1 MAKKA
6 APAGQQ
12 SIFAKDEKQIDVI
25 ELDKL
30 ELDPEN
36 PRFGNADGSKTSQ
49 IEILDSIVGDYG
61 IEDVISS
68 LAVNGYFP
76 AEPVIAIKQNK
87 SGKYRV
93 VEGNRRLAACLVLAG
108 DPRAKNQAK
117 RTQSYQELQES
128 HRQPPITQIPV
139 IWFNEGE
146 SPKEL
151 ISYLGVRHLA
161 ASMPWDSYA
170 KAAWIARVVGE
181 GQLSLDDISRM
192 TGDQHNTIAR
202 LLHGYNVID
211 QLVERGL
218 FNPEASYRKGRGSN
232 ADFAFSWVYTLL
244 GYPAVRKRLGI
255 PNIPCPNPIP
265 ESYLEDAKVVLL
277 RLLGNRDVP
286 DGQPAIDDSRQI
298 GDYAAAIADDTR
310 FKLVRKGYTVDEI
323 EAELQPA
330 NERISE
336 GFDEAEKNLGDL
348 VKLVAESP
356 PSSAQAAELLSQVVK
371 IRNMASALQAAVMKA
386 LDDGEEAVPNG

>member
-1 MAKKA
+1 MAKQA
-6 APAGQQ
+6 DPADQL
-12 SIFAKDEKQIDVI
+12 SIFAKDEKPINMI

-36 PRFGNADGSKTSQ
+36 PRFGNVNGTRKNQVD
-49 IEILDSIVGDYG
+49 ILDSIVGDYG

-76 AEPVIAIKQNK
+76 AEPVIALKLK
-87 SGKYRV
+87 HSDKYRV

-108 DPRAKNQAK
+108 DPRAKNQTK
-117 RTQSYQELQES
+117 RTQSYKELQEL
-128 HRQPPITQIPV
+128 HKQPSITQIPV
-139 IWFNEGE
+139 IWFDEDK

-151 ISYLGVRHLA
+151 VSYLGVRHLA

-170 KAAWIARVVGE
+170 KAAWIARVVRAGD
-181 GQLSLDDISRM
+181 LSLDDISRM
-192 TGDQHNTIAR
+192 TGDQHKTIAR
-202 LLHGYNVID
+202 LLHGYNVVD
-211 QLVERGL
+211 QLIEHGL

-255 PNIPCPNPIP
+255 PDIPCPNPIP
-265 ESYLEDAKVVLL
+265 EDYLEGARVVFL

-286 DGQPAIDDSRQI
+286 DGHPAIEDSRQI

-310 FKLVRKGYTVDEI
+310 FNLVRKGYTLDEI
-323 EAELQPA
+323 ETELQPS
-330 NERISE
+330 NERIAE
-336 GFDEAEKNLGDL
+336 GLDDAERTLGEL

-356 PSSAQAAELLSQVVK
+356 PTSAQAVELLTQAVK
-371 IRNMASALQAAVMKA
+371 IRNMANALQAALTKA
-386 LDDGEEAVPNG
+386 ISDGEEAVQNV

>member
-12 SIFAKDEKQIDVI
+12 SIFAKDEKPIDMI

-36 PRFGNADGSKTSQ
+36 PRFGNADGTKTSQ

-76 AEPVIAIKQNK
+76 AEPVIAIKQKK
-87 SGKYRV
+87 SSKYRV

-108 DPRAKNQAK
+108 EPRAKNQAK

-128 HRQPPITQIPV
+128 HQQPPITQIPV

-170 KAAWIARVVGE
+170 KAAWIARVVRDGD
-181 GQLSLDDISRM
+181 LSLDDISRM
-192 TGDQHNTIAR
+192 TGDQHKTIAR
-202 LLHGYNVID
+202 LLHGYNVVD
-211 QLVERGL
+211 QLIKCGL

-232 ADFAFSWVYTLL
+232 ADFAFSWVPTPSWAIRQCASGLESRTFPAPTLFRKVTSKTPEL
-244 GYPAVRKRLGI
+244 CFCACSATVTCQMATPQSTTPGRSETTRPQLRTIPASSWFARVTRSTKSRPNCSRQTSAFRKASMKLKRTLGI
-255 PNIPCPNPIP
+255 W
-265 ESYLEDAKVVLL
+265 
-277 RLLGNRDVP
+277 
-286 DGQPAIDDSRQI
+286 
-298 GDYAAAIADDTR
+298 
-310 FKLVRKGYTVDEI
+310 
-323 EAELQPA
+323 
-330 NERISE
+330 
-336 GFDEAEKNLGDL
+336 
-348 VKLVAESP
+348 
-356 PSSAQAAELLSQVVK
+356 
-371 IRNMASALQAAVMKA
+371 
-386 LDDGEEAVPNG
+386 

>member
-1 MAKKA
+1 MIA
-6 APAGQQ
+6 
-12 SIFAKDEKQIDVI
+12 
-25 ELDKL
+25 LDKL

-36 PRFGNADGSKTSQ
+36 PRFGNVDGTKKPQ

-76 AEPVIAIKQNK
+76 AEPVIAVKQK
-87 SGKYRV
+87 SSGKYRV

-108 DPRAKNQAK
+108 EPRAKNQTK
-117 RTQSYQELQES
+117 RTHSFKELQEA
-128 HRQPPITQIPV
+128 HQQPPITKIPV

-170 KAAWIARVVGE
+170 KAAWIARVIE
-181 GQLSLDDISRM
+181 QGQLTLDDISRM
-192 TGDQHNTIAR
+192 TGDQHKTIAR
-202 LLHGYNVID
+202 LLHGYNVVD
-211 QLVERGL
+211 QLVDRGL

-232 ADFAFSWVYTLL
+232 AEFAFSWVYTLL

-255 PNIPCPNPIP
+255 PDIPCPNPVP
-265 ESYLEDAKVVLL
+265 EDRLDDAKVVFL
-277 RLLGNRDVP
+277 RLLGNRDMA
-286 DGQPAIDDSRQI
+286 DGHPALEDSRQI
-298 GDYAAAIADDTR
+298 GDYAAAIADNDR
-310 FKLVRKGYTVDEI
+310 FKLVRKGYTLDQI
-323 EAELQPA
+323 DAELQPA
-330 NERISE
+330 NERITES
-336 GFDEAEKNLGDL
+336 FDEAEKTLGEL

-356 PSSAQAAELLSQVVK
+356 PTSIQATELLPQAVK
-371 IRNMASALQAAVMKA
+371 IRNMSNALQTAIMKA
-386 LDDGEEAVPNG
+386 LDGGDEAHLNG